1 MARFPFRP
9 GAGAKGINN
18 PVYWNRLYLQE
29 SGRYS
34 RADERLTARW
44 LNINTNLNFFLCGWV
59 KPLLMVSA
67 DLTAKEQNAVEDKL
81 DTVFEY
87 RDTIASSWDYTSQ
100 SNLNKYVTQI
110 KWLFLIVFRL
120 TIKYG
125 LFDRGES
132 PLIRYTYDSKDKEF
146 VLLYASGTIER
157 RYFMGRPAL
166 RVYDEIRRL
175 YRQSVTMV
183 NQDFGKDTSAN
194 AKPPGRSKR
203 SKKKRPKK

>member
-1 MARFPFRP
+1 
-9 GAGAKGINN
+9 
-18 PVYWNRLYLQE
+18 
-29 SGRYS
+29 
-34 RADERLTARW
+34 
-44 LNINTNLNFFLCGWV
+44 
-59 KPLLMVSA
+59 MVSA

-87 RDTIASSWDYTSQ
+87 RDTIASSWDYMSQ